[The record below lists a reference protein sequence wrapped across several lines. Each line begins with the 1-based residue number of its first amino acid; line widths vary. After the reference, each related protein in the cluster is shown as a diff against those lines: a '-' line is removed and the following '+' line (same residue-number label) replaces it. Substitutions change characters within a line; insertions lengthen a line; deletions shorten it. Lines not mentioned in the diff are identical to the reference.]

1 MPLYRCL
8 VHGKNFPGALIKSK
22 KPCGFYTTRFVEASD
37 PEDAELK
44 VVDLLR
50 EDASLQVSE
59 KHRNTDARVFFDEI
73 QEVADI
79 TGPNKGFT
87 FYSN

>member
-8 VHGKNFPGALIKSK
+8 VYGKNFPGALIKSK

-59 KHRNTDARVFFDEI
+59 KHRNSDARVFIDEI
-73 QEVADI
+73 EEVAEI

>member
-8 VHGKNFPGALIKSK
+8 IHGKNFPGVLIKSK

-37 PEDAELK
+37 PEEAELK
-44 VVDLLR
+44 VVGLLR
-50 EDASLQVSE
+50 DDASLQVSE
-59 KHRNTDARVFFDEI
+59 KHRTSDARVFFDEI
-73 QEVADI
+73 EEVSDI

-87 FYSN
+87 FYSS